1 MSRAGRR
8 SRLLLVSPRLPV
20 ACGALF
26 FALLLPGFRG
36 AHLQGAAAPP
46 PSQSDGLTQ
55 LAHSIGELLNTPVLE
70 RATFGI
76 AVHSLDRDQPIY
88 QLNARKLLLP
98 SSAMKIVTLAAAADQ
113 LGWDYTFSTRLVGTG
128 PIRHGALAGDLVVIG
143 TGDPSIDD
151 WDGQATALFHQW
163 ADLLKAAGITR
174 VDGRIVGDDNA
185 FTDEPLGAGWA
196 WDDLA
201 ASYAT
206 AVGALQYNENTAQ
219 LVIAAG
225 RAAGEPARIEIN
237 PPSAPVSV
245 RNAVTTTPPSVP
257 VALLIRPSPRGPSL
271 DVRGTVPLN
280 SVRHIRNVS
289 VENPTLY
296 FANAMRRALAA
307 NGIEVKGA
315 TVDVDDLPAPVPVE
329 GLQPLLVHQSAPLAN
344 LAATMMKMSQN
355 LYAETLLRAMG
366 ARDVGFGSF
375 ETGRSALQRTL
386 ATWGI
391 SPSDLMIADGSGLSR
406 YNLLT
411 AEALVAILARV
422 AADERL
428 RDRFAAA
435 LPVAGRDGTLSERM
449 RHTAAEGNLRAKTG
463 SMSGARSLAGYV
475 TDADGERLA
484 FAIIANN
491 YDASSDTISR
501 ALDGIAIQLASLH
514 R

>member
-8 SRLLLVSPRLPV
+8 SRAPLVSPRLPV

-26 FALLLPGFRG
+26 FALLLPTVRG
-36 AHLQGAAAPP
+36 VRLQGAAAPQP
-46 PSQSDGLTQ
+46 QSDGLTQ
-55 LAHSIGELLNTPVLE
+55 LARSIGEQLNTPVLE

-76 AVHSLDRDQPIY
+76 AVRSLDRDEPIY
-88 QLNARKLLLP
+88 EMNARKLLLP
-98 SSAMKIVTLAAAADQ
+98 SSAMKIVTLAGAADQ

-128 PIRHGALAGDLVVIG
+128 PIRDGALAGDLVVIG
-143 TGDPSIDD
+143 SGDPSIDD
-151 WDGQATALFHQW
+151 WDGQATTLFHQW
-163 ADLLKAAGITR
+163 ADLLKGAGITR
-174 VDGRIVGDDNA
+174 INGRIVGDDNA
-185 FTDEPLGAGWA
+185 FSDEPLGAGWA

-206 AVGALQYNENTAQ
+206 AIGALQYNENTAQ
-219 LVIAAG
+219 LVISAG
-225 RAAGEPARIEIN
+225 RAAGEPGRVEVT
-237 PPSAPVSV
+237 PPGAPVTV
-245 RNAVTTTPPSVP
+245 RNAVMTTAPAVP
-257 VALLIRPSPRGPSL
+257 VALFIRPSPRGPYL

-280 SVRHIRNVS
+280 GVQHLRNVS

-315 TVDVDDLPAPVPVE
+315 TVDIDDLPAPISVDGV
-329 GLQPLLVHQSAPLAN
+329 QPLLVHQSAPLTN

-355 LYAETLLRAMG
+355 LYAETMLRAVG
-366 ARDVGFGSF
+366 AHDIGIGSF
-375 ETGRSALQRTL
+375 ETGRAALQRTL
-386 ATWGI
+386 DAWGI
-391 SPSDLMIADGSGLSR
+391 SPSDVMIADGSGLSR

-411 AEALVAILARV
+411 ADALVTILARV

-449 RHTAAEGNLRAKTG
+449 RHTAADGNVRAKTG

-484 FAIIANN
+484 FAVIANN

-501 ALDGIAIQLASLH
+501 TVDGIAIQLASL
-514 R
+514 RR

>member
-8 SRLLLVSPRLPV
+8 SRAVLVSPRLPV
-20 ACGALF
+20 ACGALL
-26 FALLLPGFRG
+26 FAFLLTGIRG
-36 AHLQGAAAPP
+36 VPLQGAAALQF
-46 PSQSDGLTQ
+46 QSDGLTQ
-55 LAHSIGELLNTPVLE
+55 LARSIGELVNTPALE

-76 AVHSLDRDQPIY
+76 AVRSLDRDEPLY
-88 QLNARKLLLP
+88 QMNARKLLLP
-98 SSAMKIVTLAAAADQ
+98 SSAMKIVTLAGAADQ
-113 LGWDYTFSTRLVGTG
+113 LGWDFTFSTRLVATG
-128 PIRHGALAGDLVVIG
+128 PIRDGSLAGDLVVIG
-143 TGDPSIDD
+143 SGDPSIDD

-163 ADLLKAAGITR
+163 ADLLKNAGVTR

-185 FTDEPLGAGWA
+185 FSDEPLGVGWA

-206 AVGALQYNENTAQ
+206 AISALQYNENTAQ
-219 LVIAAG
+219 LVISAG
-225 RAAGEPARIEIN
+225 RAAGEPGRIEIN
-237 PPSAPVSV
+237 PAGAPVSI
-245 RNAVTTTPPSVP
+245 RNAVLTTTSSVP
-257 VALLIRPSPRGPSL
+257 VALSIRPSPRGPYL
-271 DVRGTVPLN
+271 DVRGTVPFN
-280 SVRHIRNVS
+280 GVRHIRNVS
-289 VENPTLY
+289 VENPTVY

-315 TVDVDDLPAPVPVE
+315 TVDVDDLPAPIIVD
-329 GLQPLLVHQSAPLAN
+329 GLQPLLVHQSAPLVN

-355 LYAETLLRAMG
+355 LYAETLLRALG
-366 ARDVGFGSF
+366 AHDVGIGSF
-375 ETGRSALQRTL
+375 DTGRAALQRTL
-386 ATWGI
+386 IAWGI

-411 AEALVAILARV
+411 AEALVTILARV

-435 LPVAGRDGTLSERM
+435 LPVAGRDGTLSDRM

-484 FAIIANN
+484 FAVIANN
-491 YDASSDTISR
+491 YDASSDTIAR
-501 ALDGIAIQLASLH
+501 TLDTIAVQLASL
-514 R
+514 RR